1 MKNAYHNLEKD
12 YEEKDTL
19 IEEKLGKLKEWK
31 ARALHEL
38 KYLYHKLRESVPL
51 LEYEQVQ
58 KKYATLREKEASWII
73 KNAELMQKISD
84 SASYKRE
91 LSESLEN
98 VGLELIY
105 CIYIYIYIIPI

>member
-51 LEYEQVQ
+51 LDMN
-58 KKYATLREKEASWII
+58 R
-73 KNAELMQKISD
+73 
-84 SASYKRE
+84 YKRNMPHYE
-91 LSESLEN
+91 RKKL
-98 VGLELIY
+98 VGSSK
-105 CIYIYIYIIPI
+105 C